1 MINNRLE
8 ILVLDRRNGIISS
21 EYIDV
26 QSLLGF
32 LNRSGNIRRFQVVAR
47 KGKKAIFFDRLDD
60 LNQLV
65 KDIGDFQVEQRQPV
79 APL

>member
-1 MINNRLE
+1 MNNNRLE

-32 LNRSGNIRRFQVVAR
+32 LNRSGNVHRFQVVVR
-47 KGKKAIFFDRLDD
+47 KGKKAIFFDRLDP
-60 LNQLV
+60 NELV
-65 KDIGDFQVEQRQPV
+65 KEITDFQIDK
-79 APL
+79 

>member
-1 MINNRLE
+1 MIQQPRLE

-32 LNRSGNIRRFQVVAR
+32 LNRSGNVHRYQVVAR
-47 KGKKAIFFDRLDD
+47 KGKKAIFFDKLDP
-60 LNQLV
+60 NELV
-65 KDIGDFQVEQRQPV
+65 KEINSFQNEQ
-79 APL
+79 